1 MIVSLHAETK
11 IDGDGTVVLPGLINT
26 HAHLELSALHGAFS
40 DGMPTEILLHAMAV
54 FSKLRD
60 EYNYLGRAGFRLA
73 ALNFINAGIT
83 TVNTQDIVPERGV
96 DALGGSGLRAFMCPG
111 VGDLLWE
118 RSTDAQL
125 DRAQSFID
133 THHESYDGRIRAT
146 IGPFDD
152 IVCTESFW
160 REIATLAAE
169 YPDLLVH
176 THVLGDDLSDL
187 NAKADH
193 LGGPVDLLEDIGL
206 WNDRLVAAHFRAADE
221 RDARRAA
228 GADVGIAHCPLY
240 AYQAPDDS
248 GTWMPVPALTEHN
261 ATISLGLDDVY
272 FSDSYNLFNTARE
285 ARVVANQIYGA
296 QQFSS
301 FDLLRML
308 TRDGA
313 AVLNMERELSS
324 LEPGTK
330 ADMILVDMES
340 PRFRPVTNLPALLV
354 NGATPADVTTTIV
367 NGEILMRDDEIVSMD
382 ADAVIDEVERAVE
395 RFVDDSSWDLDIA
408 GSSCPDW
415 YASVRE
421 MPKLGPLHLGLR
433 LARGAMRDK
442 LPIYET

>member
-125 DRAQSFID
+125 DRARSFID

-221 RDARRAA
+221 R
-228 GADVGIAHCPLY
+228 
-240 AYQAPDDS
+240 APD
-248 GTWMPVPALTEHN
+248 AL
-261 ATISLGLDDVY
+261 L
-272 FSDSYNLFNTARE
+272 ARMSVSPTV
-285 ARVVANQIYGA
+285 RCTP
-296 QQFSS
+296 
-301 FDLLRML
+301 
-308 TRDGA
+308 TR
-313 AVLNMERELSS
+313 RPTTP
-324 LEPGTK
+324 EPGCPCRRSPSTTPPSVSGWTMSTS
-330 ADMILVDMES
+330 AIATTSSTQHERPASWPIRSTVPSSS
-340 PRFRPVTNLPALLV
+340 PRSTCC
-354 NGATPADVTTTIV
+354 G
-367 NGEILMRDDEIVSMD
+367 
-382 ADAVIDEVERAVE
+382 
-395 RFVDDSSWDLDIA
+395 
-408 GSSCPDW
+408 C
-415 YASVRE
+415 
-421 MPKLGPLHLGLR
+421 
-433 LARGAMRDK
+433 
-442 LPIYET
+442 